1 MQPVMIIFAA
11 ISIHAFQPER
21 RPLRGVVASAALVSV
36 LWCFIPSFAQDTTT
50 QGMQTLG
57 SFNWKKDASTG
68 NELAASRSDSSF
80 NYFDIGDLSY
90 DSQSLV
96 EQDLRRLS
104 AAAGLTIDHTPAKN
118 SSVSIVH
125 DTKVFARLKYDK
137 PAFKSLGFSDYEI
150 ETLEKQVTS
159 ESPKCLT
166 MTVTDGNN
174 GIVTTVILLSERFN
188 SCLVSGMLS
197 SFGIAA
203 SDISAETLIDVCVLY
218 EDVGAVY
225 GIAKALL
232 GKILN
237 SATFA

>member
-1 MQPVMIIFAA
+1 MP
-11 ISIHAFQPER
+11 
-21 RPLRGVVASAALVSV
+21 
-36 LWCFIPSFAQDTTT
+36 
-50 QGMQTLG
+50 TLG

-125 DTKVFARLKYDK
+125 DTKVFERLKYDK

-188 SCLVSGMLS
+188 NCLVSGVLS

-203 SDISAETLIDVCVLY
+203 SYISVETLIDVCILY
-218 EDVGAVY
+218 EGRRRGLRDRQSLTRETPKLRDLC
-225 GIAKALL
+225 ITKA
-232 GKILN
+232 GDIR
-237 SATFA
+237 

>member
-1 MQPVMIIFAA
+1 MIIFAA